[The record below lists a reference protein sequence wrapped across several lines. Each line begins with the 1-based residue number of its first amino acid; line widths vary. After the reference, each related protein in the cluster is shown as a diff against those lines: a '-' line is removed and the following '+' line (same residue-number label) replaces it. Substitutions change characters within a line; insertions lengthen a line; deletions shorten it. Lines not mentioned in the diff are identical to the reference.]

1 MPTTYKDQYF
11 TMDPGNPPG
20 FGTSLSVQRGEF
32 VDNNDNGRI
41 NSGTGAG
48 DTFEGIA
55 ITSVWRDDTIT
66 INVPGVGNVTYTGVT
81 LYLAGGNPAIFTPND
96 GQALQN
102 GTFVSSTFVNT
113 STNMP
118 VGTLGPTCFTAG
130 AIIDMMCGSKTVE
143 EIEVGDL
150 VKTMDNGAQPVR
162 LVLRQTVRAYGSFA
176 PILFEAGSIGNA
188 RAFMVSPEHRMLI
201 ADWRAELLMGCD
213 EVLVAAKHLV
223 NGEDV
228 RIVEG
233 GMVEYIHLLFD
244 AHQIVF
250 ADGCASESCLPDTG
264 LAQQG
269 DSQQAELLTLFPQLA
284 NVKNRTFA
292 ARRVIKRTEATC
304 LMAA

>member
-1 MPTTYKDQYF
+1 MPTLYRDQYF
-11 TMDPGNPPG
+11 TIDPGNRPPS
-20 FGTSLSVQRGEF
+20 GTALTVERGDF
-32 VDNNDNGRI
+32 LDNNDNGQI
-41 NSGTGAG
+41 NSGAAAG
-48 DTFEGIA
+48 DTFNGIA
-55 ITSVWRDDTIT
+55 ITAVWRNDTVT
-66 INVPGVGNVTYTGVT
+66 INVGGVNITYSGVT
-81 LYLAGGNPAIFTPND
+81 FYLAGGNAAVFTPND

-102 GTFVSSTFVNT
+102 GTFVTSTFVFN

-118 VGTLGPTCFTAG
+118 VGTFGPTCFTAG
-130 AIIDMMCGSKTVE
+130 AQIEMMHGVKAVE
-143 EIEVGDL
+143 DIVAGDL
-150 VKTMDNGAQPVR
+150 VMTMDHGAQPVR
-162 LVLRQTVRAYGSFA
+162 LVLRQSVRAYGGFA
-176 PILFEAGSIGNA
+176 PILFEAGSIGNE

-223 NGEDV
+223 NGKNV

-250 ADGCASESCLPDTG
+250 ADGCPSESCLPDSG

-269 DSQQAELLTLFPQLA
+269 DQQQAELLTLFPELA
-284 NVKNRTFA
+284 DVKNRTFA
-292 ARRVIKRTEATC
+292 ARTVAKRTEATC